1 MGVFVNKQYIRN
13 SSISD
18 TPGENGVERSIEE
31 VGREVYGEVKKY
43 IEGRGC
49 KEVKALNQY
58 TKG

>member
-1 MGVFVNKQYIRN
+1 MNKQYIRN

-18 TPGENGVERSIEE
+18 TPGENGVERSVEE

-43 IEGRGC
+43 VEGRGC

>member
-18 TPGENGVERSIEE
+18 TPGENGVEESIEG
-31 VGREVYGEVKKY
+31 VGREVYGEVKKH

-49 KEVKALNQY
+49 KK
-58 TKG
+58 